1 MLTPFTFSNLRLF
14 REPQSIKSD
23 RREDFVH
30 YILDVKTMTNELTL
44 NKITNLIEHW
54 IEHNNSHIESF
65 NSWAGKIEQADFA
78 QSAKNITLAAQKMNE
93 SNEHLKRALKEL
105 YIDD

>member
-1 MLTPFTFSNLRLF
+1 
-14 REPQSIKSD
+14 
-23 RREDFVH
+23 
-30 YILDVKTMTNELTL
+30 MTNELTL

-65 NSWAGKIEQADFA
+65 NSWAGKIEQANFA